1 VVNRAEPALR
11 AGDRLYFV
19 GSRPFSA
26 RYYSRDTAGLVDG
39 PQALAAVLPAA
50 GQRVFL
56 AVRKRE
62 ATTLLAT
69 WRGQVTPLYSSR
81 RYTLLQV
88 AGEGA
93 TAP

>member
-1 VVNRAEPALR
+1 MCI
-11 AGDRLYFV
+11 
-19 GSRPFSA
+19 
-26 RYYSRDTAGLVDG
+26 RDS
-39 PQALAAVLPAA
+39 
-50 GQRVFL
+50 FL

-69 WRGQVTPLYSSR
+69 WRGRVTPLYSSR

-88 AGEGA
+88 TGEGA